1 MPEYKNTAQS
11 ATNTQGGKETTNN
24 LKVPQNEKF
33 VKGKRMNLISLNLQN
48 FRGCKHYDMAFSC
61 KRAFIYGANGAGK
74 STLADGYTWLLTGK
88 DQQGRSDYEILPVG
102 SAEGIESSVTASFS
116 NSQSDDNFT
125 LRRVYKPVFTR
136 KRGESEKHRTG
147 NTTDYYINDVPYKA
161 GDYSNFIEDHI
172 GTEED
177 ILTVSRVDYF
187 AQVMKPDAR
196 RQKLLDLFA
205 NGVDDQSVISNH
217 SELAPLGE
225 LLDTYTMDD
234 CVKRWK
240 AQRRK
245 VNEDKDAIPGRIDE
259 AERAKPDIESIE
271 TDSARLPKLAAERLK
286 IRSKID
292 SMRSGESAAGIRKE
306 ISRLQADAEQARAD
320 YIRKS
325 SGNNTALENQISVLR
340 KDLSD
345 LQAKAA
351 KSESSAS
358 SEAAL
363 AAELKKEIEELRN
376 KVFEIHNKQFDEN
389 SCICP
394 ACGRPYS
401 PEESD
406 KIRGNFNDNKAKEQ
420 EAVTAHGKE
429 LKSTYNELKKQVQFD
444 STAAKEAQFNADH
457 LQQKLL
463 GLQKMFVTPPAWE
476 TTPAYANFQKQ
487 IADAKHSLEVI
498 SSASDKQ
505 VQTLQADLTS
515 IDSEINAIQQ
525 RKSNLELIKR
535 QDARIEELKAQ
546 EKKLGNQLAQ
556 LDNLLY
562 LADRFVQLKAS
573 DVEAEVNESFHSV
586 RWKLFEMQVNG
597 GVKACCE
604 AQVNGK
610 DYGSLS
616 NAEKVNAGLDIV
628 NTLGQKMGLTL
639 PVWIDNAESIS
650 HPMEI
655 SAQTISLYVSEE
667 DKNLRVEASA

>member
-1 MPEYKNTAQS
+1 MNEHKNTAP
-11 ATNTQGGKETTNN
+11 AVGAAQGGNKTINN
-24 LKVPQNEKF
+24 LKVPQNEGF
-33 VKGKRMNLISLNLQN
+33 VKGRSLNLISLNLQN
-48 FRGCKHYDMAFSC
+48 FRGCKHYNMAFGC
-61 KRAFIYGANGAGK
+61 KRASIYGANGAGK

-116 NSQSDDNFT
+116 NSENGDQFT

-161 GDYSNFIEDHI
+161 GDYSKFIEEHI

-205 NGVDDQSVISNH
+205 NGVDDQSVILNH

-225 LLDTYTMDD
+225 LLGTYTMDD

-245 VNEDKDAIPGRIDE
+245 VNENKDAIPGRIDE

-306 ISRLQADAEQARAD
+306 ISKLQADAEQARAD

-325 SGNNTALENQISVLR
+325 SGDNTALENQISVLR

-358 SEAAL
+358 SEATL
-363 AAELKKEIEELRN
+363 AAGLKKEIEELRQ
-376 KVFEIHNKQFDEN
+376 KAFAEHDKEFDAEN
-389 SCICP
+389 GKCP
-394 ACGRPYS
+394 TCGQPYP
-401 PEESD
+401 PEMLEEM
-406 KIRGNFNDNKAKEQ
+406 RGNFNAEKAENL
-420 EAVTAHGKE
+420 TNLSTHGKE

-444 STAAKEAQFNADH
+444 STAAKQAQFNADH

-476 TTPAYANFQKQ
+476 MTSAYADFQKQ

-505 VQTLQADLTS
+505 VQTLQADLAS
-515 IDSEINAIQQ
+515 IDSEINDIQQ

-586 RWKLFEMQVNG
+586 RWKLFETQVNG

-628 NTLGQKMGLTL
+628 NTLGQKMGLIL

-655 SAQTISLYVSEE
+655 CAQIINLYVS
-667 DKNLRVEASA
+667 DQDQQLRTEVKR